1 MEFKICVEKLN
12 GHDKSGKLGKV
23 CVNVGDSV
31 SVGDVLFS
39 LESGKGSLKSTS
51 AYNGKVKQVV
61 AKTGDTLKKGDAVL
75 VIEGEKGSGSDQK
88 SKKAYSFGLAKP
100 KKEDIKTDVA
110 IIGGGPGGYVAA
122 IRLAQLGKKVV
133 LIEEDKLGGTCLNY
147 GCIPTK
153 ALAHSTKVLKHI
165 KEAGHYGFLVD
176 SPQIDVGRM
185 IERKNEVVEN
195 LVGGIEHL
203 MDSNDIKVVRGQG
216 EIQDSHTLKVNN
228 KKIDATISFD
238 KLIIATGSEVSYI
251 NIQGHDLDSVMTSKT
266 ALEMTSIPES
276 ITIIGGGVIGMEPL
290 YSEPWDQRCM
300 L

>member
-1 MEFKICVEKLN
+1 
-12 GHDKSGKLGKV
+12 
-23 CVNVGDSV
+23 
-31 SVGDVLFS
+31 
-39 LESGKGSLKSTS
+39 
-51 AYNGKVKQVV
+51 
-61 AKTGDTLKKGDAVL
+61 
-75 VIEGEKGSGSDQK
+75 
-88 SKKAYSFGLAKP
+88 
-100 KKEDIKTDVA
+100 
-110 IIGGGPGGYVAA
+110 
-122 IRLAQLGKKVV
+122 
-133 LIEEDKLGGTCLNY
+133 
-147 GCIPTK
+147 
-153 ALAHSTKVLKHI
+153 
-165 KEAGHYGFLVD
+165 
-176 SPQIDVGRM
+176 
-185 IERKNEVVEN
+185 VVEN